1 LLQPPPLA
9 GAFSLLV
16 PRGIVV
22 WPRQARLKRFWSLV
36 LAVALLLAGAG
47 AWPALAQSS
56 AGNGATGAAGTEAP
70 STAEDSERRNAGS
83 YEVAPVRIL
92 GIPAIVVAS
101 PQIHNGDGVIA
112 ASRRARLIEANLR
125 LIYQPQLLCSA
136 AERISEQLLKSLVLQ
151 GTSSEG
157 ICSDIPWL
165 VDRDQASKIRLETRP
180 GPSGGVVIQARLPDR
195 PRPMPLLTVTAADA
209 QLHGTSTQRLADRWR
224 KVLEERLQHAR
235 YTLQPEQ
242 FHQRLRAVLVAELLL
257 MLGTVLCL
265 RHWSR
270 LRRRLNQLQSE
281 ALRLR
286 QSNRTSWQLIW
297 ASRLSF
303 ALLMLQLVLMLGLA
317 FAAIPGNIPLAVTV
331 MMQPLEILFKTAAV
345 ASVVFCLQVVM
356 QLLLRQ
362 WRSNPDL
369 PWEQL
374 ERRQQRY
381 NNLLQ
386 AGHRLLNLG
395 GALLLVILVLS
406 GLPGAGS
413 TPLSTWLAGGA
424 LLGGLAIVFQGL
436 LRDFVAGLIV
446 LFEDHYAIG
455 DCINVD
461 GLQGIVEDVGL
472 LATSLRTLDQ
482 CVVVI
487 PNSGCD
493 RVVNLTRIRSGVDV
507 TIPLPAAN
515 PQLETALRVVTEEV
529 AAFAS
534 DPQWTKLL
542 LHPPDVRGVRRITPL
557 AVELSVLLVTHA
569 GDQWA
574 AERAL
579 LGRIVMRFEREGLSL
594 AHSELAAT

>member
-1 LLQPPPLA
+1 M
-9 GAFSLLV
+9 
-16 PRGIVV
+16 
-22 WPRQARLKRFWSLV
+22 LV
-36 LAVALLLAGAG
+36 LVGSAALSTAPVA
-47 AWPALAQSS
+47 AQSS
-56 AGNGATGAAGTEAP
+56 GGNDAGGTATEATATGSDG
-70 STAEDSERRNAGS
+70 ERRSAGS

-101 PQIHNGDGVIA
+101 PQVHNGDGVIA
-112 ASRRARLIEANLR
+112 ANRRARLIEANLR
-125 LIYQPQLLCSA
+125 LIYEPQLLCSA
-136 AERISEQLLKSLVLQ
+136 AERISERLLKTLVLQ
-151 GTSSEG
+151 GTASEG
-157 ICSDIPWL
+157 ICSDVPWL
-165 VDRDQASKIRLETRP
+165 VDQHQTGDIHLDTRP
-180 GPSGGVVIQARLPDR
+180 GPSGSMVIQAWLPGR

-209 QLHGTSTQRLADRWR
+209 QLHGTSTQRLAERWR

-235 YTLQPEQ
+235 HTLKPEQ
-242 FHQRLRAVLVAELLL
+242 FQQRLRIVLVAELLL
-257 MLGTVLCL
+257 LVGTVLCL
-265 RHWSR
+265 RHWTR

-286 QSNRTSWQLIW
+286 QSNTTSWQLIW
-297 ASRLSF
+297 GSRLSF

-345 ASVVFCLQVVM
+345 AAVVFCLQVVM

-386 AGHRLLNLG
+386 AGRRLLNLS
-395 GALLLVILVLS
+395 GALLLLILVLS

-436 LRDFVAGLIV
+436 LRDFAAGLIV
-446 LFEDHYAIG
+446 LLEDHYAIG

-461 GLQGIVEDVGL
+461 GLQGVVEDVGL
-472 LATSLRTLDQ
+472 LATALRTLDQ

-515 PQLETALRVVTEEV
+515 PQLETALRVVHEEV
-529 AAFAS
+529 AVFAS
-534 DPQWTKLL
+534 DPHWAKLL
-542 LHPPDVRGVRRITPL
+542 LQPPEVRGVRRITPL
-557 AVELSVLLVTHA
+557 AVEVSVLLITHA

-574 AERAL
+574 AEREL
-579 LGRIVMRFEREGLSL
+579 LGRIVLRFEQEGLSL
-594 AHSELAAT
+594 AHSPLAAT

>member
-1 LLQPPPLA
+1 M
-9 GAFSLLV
+9 
-16 PRGIVV
+16 
-22 WPRQARLKRFWSLV
+22 LV
-36 LAVALLLAGAG
+36 LVGSAGLSALPVA
-47 AWPALAQSS
+47 AQGSG
-56 AGNGATGAAGTEAP
+56 GNGAGGAATEA
-70 STAEDSERRNAGS
+70 TATGNDGERRSAGS

-101 PQIHNGDGVIA
+101 PQIHDGDGVIV
-112 ASRRARLIEANLR
+112 ASRRAQLIEANLR
-125 LIYQPQLLCSA
+125 LIYEPQLLCSA
-136 AERISEQLLKSLVLQ
+136 AERISERLLKSLVLQ

-165 VDRDQASKIRLETRP
+165 VNRDQAGEIRLETRQ
-180 GPSGGVVIQARLPDR
+180 GPSGGVVIQARLPGR

-242 FHQRLRAVLVAELLL
+242 FNQRLRAVLVAELLL
-257 MLGTVLCL
+257 MVGTVLCL
-265 RHWSR
+265 RQWTR

-286 QSNRTSWQLIW
+286 QSNTTSRRLIW

-345 ASVVFCLQVVM
+345 AAVVFCLQVVM

-386 AGHRLLNLG
+386 AGRRLLNLS
-395 GALLLVILVLS
+395 GALLLLILVLS

-436 LRDFVAGLIV
+436 LRDFAAGLIV
-446 LFEDHYAIG
+446 LLEDHYAIG

-461 GLQGIVEDVGL
+461 GLQGVVEDVGL
-472 LATSLRTLDQ
+472 LATALRTLDQ

-507 TIPLPAAN
+507 TIPLPAAK
-515 PQLETALRVVTEEV
+515 PQLETALQVVREEV

-534 DPQWTKLL
+534 DPHWAKLL
-542 LHPPDVRGVRRITPL
+542 LQPPDVRGVRRITPL
-557 AVELSVLLVTHA
+557 AVEVSVLLITHA

-574 AERAL
+574 AEREL
-579 LGRIVMRFEREGLSL
+579 LGRIVRRFEQEDLSL
-594 AHSELAAT
+594 AHSPLAAT